1 MKYRNYDPRVKQMVI
16 RSRNPNLFPDLNIPR
31 TTALYWINHSKDMVE
46 YDSACFSNEEITG
59 LKKDNFNLKAKNLLL
74 KELIGESFSFEIKN
88 SLKGRERR
96 QKIIEIV
103 ESFKDVL
110 KLKEALDAFGISFS
124 TYYRYRSEILGC
136 NLKSKICDSSY
147 GRSLSHENQK
157 KMIEM
162 AQDKRFAHF
171 STRSLAYFAQKEGI
185 LSCGADS
192 WYKYLRVNQIERPRI
207 KKIKQKKYGVGIRA
221 SRPYELCHID
231 VTQVKTSNFKKVYLQ
246 LVVDNFSKSI
256 LSFKVGEFKNLK
268 LSIRSL
274 NSLDMTQFYKDKYLM
289 SDRGGE
295 NVNVKFQKLLIGK
308 GITHLL
314 VKSEIS
320 FSNSIV
326 EAVFRQMKRVEEI
339 RNPRSINSFRIAVR
353 NYVEQHNNLI
363 PHSSL
368 KGATPF
374 EVLTSKP
381 KYDYRVQ
388 CLKLRTNEILNQSK
402 VKRQCRKC
410 SFRMKRVLL
419 QTS

>member
-1 MKYRNYDPRVKQMVI
+1 MKYKNYDPRVKQMVI

-31 TTALYWINHSKDMVE
+31 TTALYWINKSKDKVE
-46 YDSACFSNEEITG
+46 FDSAYFSNEEITD

-74 KELIGESFSFEIKN
+74 KELIGQSFSFEIKN

-110 KLKEALDAFGISFS
+110 ILKEIIDALGISFS

-136 NLKSKICDSSY
+136 SLRAINCDSSF

-162 AQDKRFAHF
+162 ALDKRFAHF
-171 STRSLAYFAQKEGI
+171 STRSLAYYAQKEGI

-192 WYKYLRVNQIERPRI
+192 WYKYLRVNQIERPRV

-231 VTQVKTSNFKKVYLQ
+231 VTQVKTISFKKIYLQ
-246 LVVDNFSKSI
+246 LIVDNFSRAI
-256 LSFKVGEFKNLK
+256 LSYKVGEFKNLN
-268 LSIRSL
+268 LSFRSL
-274 NSLDMTQFYKDKYLM
+274 NSLNMNQFPNDKYLM
-289 SDRGGE
+289 SDGGGE
-295 NVNVKFQKLLIGK
+295 NVNEKVKRLLIGK

-314 VKSEIS
+314 AKSEIT

-339 RNPRSINSFRIAVR
+339 RNPRSMNSFRIAVR
-353 NYVEQHNNLI
+353 DYVEQHNNVI

-381 KYDYRVQ
+381 NYDYRAQ
-388 CLKLRTNEILNQSK
+388 SLKVKSNGILAQSK
-402 VKRQCRKC
+402 IKRQCRKC
-410 SFRMKRVLL
+410 SFRMKRTLL
-419 QTS
+419 

>member
-1 MKYRNYDPRVKQMVI
+1 MKYKNYDPRVKQMVI

-31 TTALYWINHSKDMVE
+31 TTALYWINKSKDKVA
-46 YDSACFSNEEITG
+46 YDSAYFSNEEITD

-74 KELIGESFSFEIKN
+74 KELIGQSFVFEIKN
-88 SLKGRERR
+88 SFKGRQTR

-110 KLKEALDAFGISFS
+110 NLKEIIDTLGISFS

-136 NLKSKICDSSY
+136 SLRAINCDSSF
-147 GRSLSHENQK
+147 GRSLSHENQI

-162 AQDKRFAHF
+162 ALDKRFAHF
-171 STRSLAYFAQKEGI
+171 STRSLAYYAQKEGM

-192 WYKYLRVNQIERPRI
+192 WYKYLRVNQIERPRV

-221 SRPYELCHID
+221 IRPYELCHID
-231 VTQVKTSNFKKVYLQ
+231 VTQVKTISFKKIYLQ
-246 LVVDNFSKSI
+246 LIVDNFSRAI
-256 LSFKVGEFKNLK
+256 LSYKVGEFKNLN
-268 LSIRSL
+268 LSFRSL
-274 NSLDMTQFYKDKYLM
+274 NSLNMNQFPNDKYLM
-289 SDRGGE
+289 SDGGGE
-295 NVNVKFQKLLIGK
+295 NVNEKVKILLIGK

-314 VKSEIS
+314 AKSEIT

-339 RNPRSINSFRIAVR
+339 RNPRSMNSFKIAIR
-353 NYVEQHNNLI
+353 DYVEQHNNVI

-381 KYDYRVQ
+381 KYDYRAQ
-388 CLKLRTNEILNQSK
+388 SLKVKSNGILAQSMI
-402 VKRQCRKC
+402 KRQCRKC
-410 SFRMKRVLL
+410 SFRVKRILL
-419 QTS
+419 